1 MRNKFIGIIILVF
14 VVLTGI
20 IYLLKMSFQSFNF
33 IVLMAGNGVLAF
45 LSLSSYFI
53 INQQLKGRPQAFV
66 RGVYGATFLKLFVCM
81 ITIFVYVLLNRQ
93 NIHKPTIFTLFG
105 IYVVYTAVET
115 WLLAGLAKDVK

>member
-1 MRNKFIGIIILVF
+1 MKNKFVAIILLVF
-14 VVLTGI
+14 ALLAVVF
-20 IYLLKMSFQSFNF
+20 YLLKMSFPSFNF
-33 IVLMAGNGVLAF
+33 IVLMAANGIMAL

-81 ITIFVYVLLNRQ
+81 ITIFVYVFLNRE

-105 IYVVYTAVET
+105 IYAIYTAVET
-115 WLLAGLAKDVK
+115 WLLSGLAKDVK